1 MAVLL
6 VVRAPR
12 KWKQTRIVFL
22 PPKSQPTCKGQVDA
36 DESIA
41 LGNPPAESVVGQ
53 YVRAAGSSTEERF
66 GNSHSRLML
75 IDSETELCFLAV
87 SVTPMVVERV
97 EEVVRIADRSRRLT
111 KGAVDEADPIIDAEQ
126 TRQRAGRRDPQR
138 ALLEPNET
146 ASAKQRPRDAEF
158 AHAGPDVHH
167 ATNSLTLQPLRR
179 SLRHDQRC
187 PVLR

>member
-53 YVRAAGSSTEERF
+53 DVGSAGRTMEERF
-66 GNSHSRLML
+66 RSGHGRLVW
-75 IDSETELCFLAV
+75 IDSDADVRFSV
-87 SVTPMVVERV
+87 VDVTPSVVERV